1 MKDNLVNVR
10 QDGTGVAHYDTEK
23 DVIYLPRQRDFE
35 HYNDY
40 VQEMMRQLV
49 SATGHQQRL
58 AREGMVMKNG
68 KAPSEDAVKKERLIT
83 EIASGVKML
92 ELGLPARLSKDS
104 LSMVDYWTREL
115 KEDPCLIDAIESE
128 VNGALKVLK
137 KAELGEKVEY
147 ALSLIHI

>member
-1 MKDNLVNVR
+1 M
-10 QDGTGVAHYDTEK
+10 
-23 DVIYLPRQRDFE
+23 
-35 HYNDY
+35 
-40 VQEMMRQLV
+40 
-49 SATGHQQRL
+49 
-58 AREGMVMKNG
+58 
-68 KAPSEDAVKKERLIT
+68 KKERLIT

-137 KAELGEKVEY
+137 KAELGERWSMPPTSISERRRRY
-147 ALSLIHI
+147 RCSCPTTTS

>member
-1 MKDNLVNVR
+1 MYKR
-10 QDGTGVAHYDTEK
+10 Q
-23 DVIYLPRQRDFE
+23 
-35 HYNDY
+35 

-58 AREGMVMKNG
+58 AREGMVMKND

-104 LSMVDYWTREL
+104 LSMEMCIRDR
-115 KEDPCLIDAIESE
+115 
-128 VNGALKVLK
+128 
-137 KAELGEKVEY
+137 
-147 ALSLIHI
+147 

>member
-1 MKDNLVNVR
+1 M
-10 QDGTGVAHYDTEK
+10 
-23 DVIYLPRQRDFE
+23 
-35 HYNDY
+35 
-40 VQEMMRQLV
+40 
-49 SATGHQQRL
+49 
-58 AREGMVMKNG
+58 
-68 KAPSEDAVKKERLIT
+68 KKERLIT

-147 ALSLIHI
+147 ATTSISERRRRYRCSCPTTTS